1 MEFFNE
7 HAVSFAILCGLI
19 AIAVGMGLTWWLLK
33 QPAGSERMQE
43 IGRAIQEG
51 AEAYLKRQYLTIAA
65 VAVVPFLLLG
75 FYNELG
81 WGTALGFLIGALL
94 SSAAGFIGMNVA
106 VRSNT
111 RTAEAAKSGLR
122 PR

>member
-51 AEAYLKRQYLTIAA
+51 AEAYLKRPDDPGNPDDCALASCGRVEQVIASFRTGQPGDA
-65 VAVVPFLLLG
+65 AADRLEARREPAP
-75 FYNELG
+75 
-81 WGTALGFLIGALL
+81 ALVHGGL
-94 SSAAGFIGMNVA
+94 
-106 VRSNT
+106 VRG
-111 RTAEAAKSGLR
+111 R
-122 PR
+122 